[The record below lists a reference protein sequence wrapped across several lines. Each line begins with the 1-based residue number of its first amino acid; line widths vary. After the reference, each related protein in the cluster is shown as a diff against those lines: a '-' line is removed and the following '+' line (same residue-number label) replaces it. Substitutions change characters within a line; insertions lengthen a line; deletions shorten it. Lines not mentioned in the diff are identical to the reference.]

1 MNERVPNHLLVAAA
15 ALAALATAGPVLAAE
30 RGVALYTE
38 HCAICHDAAGAG
50 VPGFGPPLA
59 GPVAARVKT
68 PGGREYVASVVVHG
82 ISGVFESG
90 GQRQFG
96 AMTPAPALPDADLA
110 AILNHVLGTFNAGAL
125 PAEFPPYAAADIA
138 AARRVARTPAE
149 LHQTK
154 AALERAAR

>member
-1 MNERVPNHLLVAAA
+1 MMRARVRRQLLAAA
-15 ALAALATAGPVLAAE
+15 ATMALVATGATAAAE
-30 RGVALYTE
+30 RGAALFAE

-59 GPVAARVKT
+59 GPVAVRMKT
-68 PGGREYVASVVVHG
+68 PGGREYVAAVVVHG

-96 AMTPAPALPDADLA
+96 AMTPAPALPDDDLA
-110 AILNHVLGTFNAGAL
+110 AILNHVLGTLNAGAL
-125 PAEFPPYAAADIA
+125 PTEFPSYTAASIA
-138 AARRVARTPAE
+138 AARKVARTPAE

>member
-1 MNERVPNHLLVAAA
+1 MMNERVRSRLLGAAA
-15 ALAALATAGPVLAAE
+15 VAALATTGQVLAAE
-30 RGVALYTE
+30 RGAALYAE

-68 PGGREYVASVVVHG
+68 QGGREYVAAVVVHG

-96 AMTPAPALPDADLA
+96 AMTPAPALPDGDLA

-125 PAEFPPYAAADIA
+125 PAEFVPYAAADVA
-138 AARRVARTPAE
+138 AARKVALSPAQ

-154 AALERAAR
+154 GALERAVR

>member
-1 MNERVPNHLLVAAA
+1 MTRDRIRKRLLAAA
-15 ALAALATAGPVLAAE
+15 AMMALATASVAPAAD
-30 RGVALYTE
+30 RGAALYAE
-38 HCAICHDAAGAG
+38 HCAVCHDTAGAG
-50 VPGFGPPLA
+50 VPGFAPPLA

-68 PGGREYVASVVVHG
+68 PGGREYVAAVVVHG

-96 AMTPAPALPDADLA
+96 AMTPAPALPDGDLA

-125 PAEFPPYAAADIA
+125 PAEFPPYVAGDIA
-138 AARRVARTPAE
+138 AARKVALTPTQ